1 MRGEKEEVDAIK
13 LAKAIGRNRSLRHL
27 DLRLTGFTRFAA
39 LIIGSVLSGSH
50 LATQAL
56 GMSALVPNSTLVT
69 VSSLRLIHV
78 RPAAPQAV
86 PLSAQTTDPLCSSSA
101 GGAECTGFTKL
112 PGRRWQCSHNPILAG
127 CGTQVPPLGCAAAMS
142 EIVVANQSLGVL
154 EAVILGNALQ
164 HRAWG
169 MTLTSVDVSG
179 THGCPPLFSPTA
191 SADTASHAATL
202 IRCAAVP
209 SAAVALRCMMVR
221 CAAARCTAAQQCSG
235 YVATPAFAVCVRL
248 RLRDTR
254 RKRALGARLRR
265 RLACAVLGP
274 AAVRASEAAGPRAQ
288 SAALRRDPKRTH

>member
-69 VSSLRLIHV
+69 VSSLRLVHV

-86 PLSAQTTDPLCSSSA
+86 PLSAQTTDPLCSASA

-191 SADTASHAATL
+191 SADTASHADTL
-202 IRCAAVP
+202 IRCATVP
-209 SAAVALRCMMVR
+209 RRPLRTMHDGALC
-221 CAAARCTAAQQCSG
+221 CSTLCTAMQRLCCNARVRG
-235 YVATPAFAVCVRL
+235 VRL

>member
-1 MRGEKEEVDAIK
+1 MSDLAAAQDMRGEKEEVDAIK

-101 GGAECTGFTKL
+101 GGTECTGFTKR
-112 PGRRWQCSHNPILAG
+112 PGRRWQCSHNPIFAG

-191 SADTASHAATL
+191 SADTAIACRHCHPMRQSL
-202 IRCAAVP
+202 GLGRCATMHDGCTVLQH
-209 SAAVALRCMMVR
+209 VALRHSMQQQPMLQRPPSRCVSVCDCAHAQETRSRSAAASKVGVR
-221 CAAARCTAAQQCSG
+221 CS
-235 YVATPAFAVCVRL
+235 
-248 RLRDTR
+248 
-254 RKRALGARLRR
+254 RACGS
-265 RLACAVLGP
+265 
-274 AAVRASEAAGPRAQ
+274 ASI
-288 SAALRRDPKRTH
+288 